1 MDRQSPLTIDRVTTH
16 PARRASG
23 RCLSAVAA
31 LFLLAYLAPGTPPA
45 TAASHRLSQGLPF
58 SDVVPGRTQLSPD
71 GRFAVYVHDATVDG
85 AQELW
90 SVRVAGGAPVR
101 LSGLL
106 PVGVSVDDFQ
116 ISADSQRVVYM
127 AAQET
132 TGQTELYSIPIAGP
146 EGSWIKLN
154 DALPAGGDV
163 SNLQISPDS
172 TSVIYLADQA
182 VNNILDAWTVPIDGG
197 TPTKLRPFITLA
209 GSTVYAF
216 SAIPISPDG
225 ERVAFRANFSD
236 LDKVE
241 LWSARVD
248 GTGAVTR
255 INGTLNA
262 GGNVTRVLFSPDSSR
277 VVYLADQ
284 QTDEVFEL
292 YSVPTAGGS
301 AVKLNGAL
309 TAGGDVELAYD
320 ISPDSS
326 RVIYRADQQ
335 TDEKMELYSVP
346 LAGGGATKLNG
357 TMIPNGFVFEALI
370 SPDSSRVV
378 YQATQDSAAFA
389 EIYSVPLAG
398 GSAVKL
404 NPALPAGANPYALA
418 IAPDSAN
425 VVYMADQINFGEVE
439 LFSVP
444 LAGGASVRVS
454 DDLAF
459 GGNVT
464 AFKIAP
470 TSGFA
475 FYLADLVTDG
485 VSELFRGRIAGI
497 SGADE
502 RVSGPLVAGGAVGGG
517 LSWAILPD
525 GRQAI
530 YNADQEVDGQS
541 DLYLGDL
548 CVLCDGF
555 EGGDSGRWD

>member
-1 MDRQSPLTIDRVTTH
+1 MHTHRPLTTDRPRPR
-16 PARRASG
+16 PARQGPDR
-23 RCLSAVAA
+23 RFFAVAA
-31 LFLLAYLAPGTPPA
+31 LALLAAVAGAPPPA

-58 SDVVPGRTQLSPD
+58 SDVDTDTTELSPD
-71 GRFAVYVHDATVDG
+71 GRFAVYVHDAEVDN
-85 AQELW
+85 ARELW
-90 SVRVAGGAPVR
+90 SVRVGGGTPIR

-106 PVGVSVDDFQ
+106 PVGASIDDFQ
-116 ISADSQRVVYM
+116 ISADSQRVVYSVD
-127 AAQET
+127 QET

-146 EGSWIKLN
+146 EGSWTKLN
-154 DALPAGGDV
+154 DTLPAGGDV

-172 TSVIYLADQA
+172 TSVIYLADQTT
-182 VNNILDAWTVPIDGG
+182 NNILDAWTVPIDGG

-209 GSTVYAF
+209 GSTVYEF
-216 SAIPISPDG
+216 SETPISPDG

-236 LDKVE
+236 LDKYE

-255 INGTLNA
+255 INGTMNA
-262 GGNVTRVLFSPDSSR
+262 GGNVTRLLFSPDSSR
-277 VVYLADQ
+277 VVYRADQ
-284 QTDEVFEL
+284 QSDEVFEL
-292 YSVPTAGGS
+292 YSVPSAGGS

-309 TAGGDVELAYD
+309 TPGGDVDAYE

-357 TMIPNGFVFEALI
+357 TMIPNGEIFEALI
-370 SPDSSRVV
+370 SSDSSRVV

-389 EIYSVPLAG
+389 DIYSVPLTG

-404 NPALPAGANPYALA
+404 NPALPPGANPYSLA
-418 IAPDSAN
+418 IAPDSSN
-425 VVYMADQINFGEVE
+425 VVYMADQIIFGEVE

-454 DDLAF
+454 DDLTF

-470 TSGFA
+470 TSDFA
-475 FYLADLVTDG
+475 FYTADLVTDG
-485 VSELFRGRIAGI
+485 VVELFRGKISGI
-497 SGADE
+497 SGADA
-502 RVSGPLVAGGAVGGG
+502 RVSGPQVAGGSVGGSA
-517 LSWAILPD
+517 SWAVLPD
-525 GRQAI
+525 GRRAI
-530 YNADQEVDGQS
+530 YNADQEVDGQN

-555 EGGDSGRWD
+555 EAGDSGRWD

>member
-1 MDRQSPLTIDRVTTH
+1 M
-16 PARRASG
+16 
-23 RCLSAVAA
+23 
-31 LFLLAYLAPGTPPA
+31 
-45 TAASHRLSQGLPF
+45 
-58 SDVVPGRTQLSPD
+58 
-71 GRFAVYVHDATVDG
+71 
-85 AQELW
+85 
-90 SVRVAGGAPVR
+90 RVAGGAPVR

-146 EGSWIKLN
+146 EGFWIKLN

-182 VNNILDAWTVPIDGG
+182 VNNLLDAWAVPIDGG
-197 TPTKLRPFITLA
+197 TP
-209 GSTVYAF
+209 
-216 SAIPISPDG
+216 
-225 ERVAFRANFSD
+225 N
-236 LDKVE
+236 
-241 LWSARVD
+241 
-248 GTGAVTR
+248 
-255 INGTLNA
+255 
-262 GGNVTRVLFSPDSSR
+262 
-277 VVYLADQ
+277 
-284 QTDEVFEL
+284 
-292 YSVPTAGGS
+292 
-301 AVKLNGAL
+301 
-309 TAGGDVELAYD
+309 
-320 ISPDSS
+320 
-326 RVIYRADQQ
+326 
-335 TDEKMELYSVP
+335 
-346 LAGGGATKLNG
+346 
-357 TMIPNGFVFEALI
+357 
-370 SPDSSRVV
+370 SSRVV

-475 FYLADLVTDG
+475 FYIADLVTNG
-485 VSELFRGRIAGI
+485 VPELFRGRIAGI

-502 RVSGPLVAGGAVGGG
+502 RVSGPLVAGSAVGGG

-530 YNADQEVDGQS
+530 YNADQEVDGQN

-555 EGGDSGRWD
+555 EAGDSGRWD